1 MNWKAGAWKSRTPEG
16 GASRRDGAQDARR
29 KHTWAAGVLALS
41 IGLAGSAAAEDE
53 GVAGTVVSID
63 GETYVVDL
71 ADETSVSVGSVL
83 QVYRRLPGPRG
94 TAAYRESALW
104 WEIGKLTVAG
114 MGEGVAVATYS
125 GAGTPLPAGLD
136 ESGAPAD
143 QVHVG
148 DRVRATAA
156 VAQRPAPVRV
166 TFALREL
173 YGPEDLTL
181 QGEGAAMMAEWLRGL
196 RSIEGPISVEVHP
209 RIAELGDAPP
219 DGSRELSLTADAP
232 FGPAPGEPTVPVE
245 GLYEDAP
252 KPTRLPDGREVM
264 VVDNR
269 DGKPDVWH
277 YLDPV
282 TLAARRGE
290 KVAEAL
296 AAHLGV
302 DPGTILVRV
311 VPRPTSAYDLAHKT
325 PGYDAP
331 EDQIRILAT
340 GIDWSDP
347 PPKRRR
353 SKPKVEEEPAG
364 EEEVPK
370 VRRRRLLEKVPP
382 EDVS

>member
-1 MNWKAGAWKSRTPEG
+1 MAMR
-16 GASRRDGAQDARR
+16 
-29 KHTWAAGVLALS
+29 HTWAAGVLAF
-41 IGLAGSAAAEDE
+41 GLAWPMGAGANE

-83 QVYRRLPGPRG
+83 QVYRRLPGERG
-94 TAAYRESALW
+94 TATYRDAALW
-104 WEIGKLTVAG
+104 WEVGELTVAG
-114 MGEGVAVATYS
+114 LGDGVAVATYS
-125 GAGTPLPAGLD
+125 GAGTPLPQGLD

-148 DRVRATAA
+148 DKVRATAA

-173 YGPEDLTL
+173 YGVEDLTL
-181 QGEGAAMMAEWLRGL
+181 QGDGAAVMAEWLRGL
-196 RSIEGPISVEVHP
+196 KSIEGPISVEVHP

-219 DGSRELSLTADAP
+219 DGSRELSLTGDAP

-245 GLYEDAP
+245 GLYENAP
-252 KPTRLPDGREVM
+252 KPVRIPEGREVM

-269 DGKPDVWH
+269 GGKPDVWH

-302 DPGTILVRV
+302 DPATILVRV
-311 VPRPTSAYDLAHKT
+311 VPRPTSSYDMAHKT

-331 EDQIRILAT
+331 EDQIRILAS
-340 GIDWSDP
+340 GIEWSDP
-347 PPKRRR
+347 PPKRQPR
-353 SKPKVEEEPAG
+353 KAVPVEEGTEG
-364 EEEVPK
+364 DEEVPK